1 MRHDAVATL
10 VMKAVLT
17 ALRSKCGD
25 NKRYEVRHE
34 VSLGKATSTVL
45 SAEQAVLRPDAYL
58 HDNVGRTVTPVEFT
72 VPDDARLLAA
82 FKEKHEKYSHI
93 LNDATPSDATMS
105 FKPLAVVVVGT
116 WGTVHQS
123 AVNSLVRLGIP
134 PEAITAILRKILKIC
149 AQHATLIA
157 RSRFAATRKGLP
169 TAV

>member
-1 MRHDAVATL
+1 M
-10 VMKAVLT
+10 
-17 ALRSKCGD
+17 
-25 NKRYEVRHE
+25 
-34 VSLGKATSTVL
+34 SLGKATSTVL
-45 SAEQAVLRPDAYL
+45 SAEQAILRPDAYL

-93 LNDATPSDATMS
+93 LNEATPSDTTMS
-105 FKPLAVVVVGT
+105 FKPLAVVAVGT

-157 RSRFAATRKGLP
+157 RSRFAAKRKGLP
-169 TAV
+169 TAL